1 MSILRKVSLVS
12 LFGPALVSSYWSQAA
27 DYPGMDEAVRHLDD
41 EWAHIKYQVNDR
53 DEQFKDLQ
61 ALAIEAAAVVG
72 RYPGQ
77 VQPLL
82 WNGIIE
88 SEEAA
93 KASIIHK
100 LGLATAARKLF
111 EKAEAIDKAGPGGA
125 VAMSLGVIYYHVPGF
140 PMGFGDNNKARSY
153 LETAL
158 AIDPNGLDTN
168 YFYGDFLARRGEVD
182 QAKRVLAH
190 ALDAPE
196 NPARPVWDAGRRA
209 EVKALIAKI
218 DHRTAGI

>member
-1 MSILRKVSLVS
+1 MSILRNVSLVS
-12 LFGPALVSSYWSQAA
+12 LFGAALVSSSWSRAA
-27 DYPGMDEAVRHLDD
+27 EYPGMDEAVRHLDN
-41 EWAHIKYQVNDR
+41 EWAHIKFQVNDQ

-61 ALAIEAAAVVG
+61 ALAIEAAAVVD

-82 WNGIIE
+82 WNGIIA

-93 KASIIHK
+93 KASVIHK
-100 LGLATAARKLF
+100 LGFATAARKLF

-125 VAMSLGVIYYHVPGF
+125 VAMCLGVISYHVPGF
-140 PMGFGDNNKARSY
+140 PMAFGDNNKARSY

-158 AIDPNGLDTN
+158 AMDPNGLDAN

-190 ALDAPE
+190 ALDAPA
-196 NPARPVWDAGRRA
+196 NPARPIWDAGRRA

-218 DHRTAGI
+218 DRRTAGM

>member
-12 LFGPALVSSYWSQAA
+12 LFGTALVSSYWSQAA

-61 ALAIEAAAVVG
+61 ALAIEAAAVVV

-100 LGLATAARKLF
+100 LSLAMAARKLF

-125 VAMSLGVIYYHVPGF
+125 VAMSLGVIYYRVPGF

-153 LETAL
+153 LQTAL

-168 YFYGDFLARRGEVD
+168 YFYGDFLARRGEID
-182 QAKRVLAH
+182 EAKRVLAH
-190 ALDAPE
+190 ALGAPE

-209 EVKALIAKI
+209 EVRALIARI
-218 DHRTAGI
+218 EHRTASI